1 MDLMNTVLGM
11 DENID
16 TRSRSAE
23 NENVGLKP
31 SKLQANFKGLEGIAT
46 KLKTD
51 LVNGLPNN
59 EADFNKRREVF
70 GANVLAPMPSKSF
83 VELMWEA
90 GQDETLYM
98 LFFAATITLI
108 LEYTAGCAAAMNN
121 APDGSNKHAEVGWIE
136 SVSIYIAI
144 LIVVLVTAFTDKQ
157 KDNQFQALEKAQKSS
172 QACRVVRDGK
182 EMPVPPEEVVVGD
195 VLCLRYGEKVMVD
208 GLLIYDRSDGI
219 AIGEA
224 ALTGEPNAVEKAPRD
239 PWLFSGTDVEKG
251 QGYMLVLCVGQSKK
265 EAVIQMNATD
275 HGRAE
280 YDALMAADTAAAQA
294 MAAAEHNVIERHAT
308 MSPEQASVVD
318 EKQSSGGKKES
329 ILTSKLNKLA
339 IDIGKFGFYA
349 AGITFIILLIRN
361 LAIFYG
367 SCIKDNW
374 SEDPSDPGYNAFS
387 SADDT
392 TDPTSALYNLLA
404 GHVNATDEGG
414 WAGVTCKKV
423 KGSDVGSMVIGAF
436 MTAVTVLVVAI
447 PEGLPLA
454 VTISLA
460 YAVGKMMD
468 ENNLV
473 RVIASCET
481 MGNATTVCS
490 DKTGTLTQNRMV
502 VVRALI
508 ANKSYGDN
516 GDGIK
521 GSIALD
527 DCARQKLAE
536 HAALNSSDTASYG
549 AKAVLQDLGYINK
562 PPAKDDEGS
571 GGCFGGGS
579 SAGDDTVA
587 LQQNAYTQAGNKTDC
602 AILRLA
608 DTLFESPA
616 LNGASIAYTDDS
628 SNETIKPSHRAIRT
642 DAETKGLVVKMVPF
656 NSKTKYMCTVVAQ
669 EATGGFRLYVKGAG
683 EKMLPRAS
691 SLETTAE
698 DGTISVSPFST
709 TDKASIESK
718 INGYTEQA
726 LRVIGMLYRDFETA
740 QDWES
745 LKDADNTLCTD
756 MTLHAIVGIQD
767 PARPEVVGAIEDC
780 DRANVCVRMVTG
792 DHKSTARAIA
802 RNVGILRDQ
811 GESKLDREWRRRNNN
826 PNKWV
831 WEGPEFRKE
840 FVIQEQPTLIV
851 DQKKFHRELMYPDPD
866 NADGVDLCSLVV
878 MARCSPEDKLA
889 LVTALIAEGQTV
901 AVTGDGTN
909 DAPALGRADVG
920 FAMGIA
926 GTEVAKGVSDIVI
939 TDDNFASII
948 VAIKWGRNVY
958 DCIAKFLVFQLTV
971 NIVAVT
977 IVFIC
982 ACALGG
988 TPLGAL
994 QLLWVNMI
1002 MDTLASLALATEPPR
1017 PSLMHRKP
1025 IVRDAP
1031 VVSKQMMLAMVGHSV
1046 YQLVVMLII
1055 SFQPGLFRYTKTFE
1069 ITDEAGVTEWG
1080 YRDQAQTPLMTA
1092 NNVSFT
1098 TDDEKYGY
1106 MTDGIELDVQAD
1118 RCAHADDQ
1126 SKQMHLTLLFNVFV
1140 WMQLFNEL
1148 NSRRIAG
1155 EHNVFDEL
1163 QKNPFFLFIMGIQ
1176 ILGQVV
1182 MVEYAGTALGTY
1194 KHGLDAYLW
1203 GISMAF
1209 GVGELVWHQV
1219 ILMFDSEKIPD
1230 GWINIFK
1237 ISLDDDEDDE
1247 EDGDSTAIAMPA
1259 EAEEAPPSRNLWST
1273 KVRNNTRV
1281 MAQLN
1286 AMSAFASKR
1295 HGKSTPGFQSEAR
1308 KIRAMKGITSDAP
1321 DFASLPTMEMEA
1333 EAVVPTTPSKKMSN
1347 AAANHL
1353 AAAAAEHM
1361 AATPVKEHVIT
1372 KLTVV

>member
-1 MDLMNTVLGM
+1 MDLMNTVLGV

-16 TRSRSAE
+16 TRPRTQE
-23 NENVGLKP
+23 NGNKALKQ
-31 SKLQANFKGLEGIAT
+31 SKLEANFKGIEGIST

-51 LVNGLPNN
+51 LVNGLSNN
-59 EADFNKRREVF
+59 EAELKKRREVF

-83 VELMWEA
+83 LALMWEA

-108 LEYTAGCAAAMNN
+108 LEYTAGCAASQNDA
-121 APDGSNKHAEVGWIE
+121 ADGSNSHAGTAWIE

-144 LIVVLVTAFTDKQ
+144 LIVVLVTAITDKQ
-157 KDNQFQALEKAQKSS
+157 KDNQFQALEKAQKSA
-172 QACRVVRDGK
+172 QACRVIRDGQ

-224 ALTGEPNAVEKAPRD
+224 ALTGEPNAIEKRPAD

-265 EAVIQMNATD
+265 EAIIQMNATD

-280 YDALMAADTAAAQA
+280 YDQLIANDKSAAQA

-308 MSPEQASVVD
+308 MAADKAEVVE
-318 EKQSSGGKKES
+318 EKKSTGKKES
-329 ILTSKLNKLA
+329 ILTTKLNKLA
-339 IDIGKFGFYA
+339 MDIGKFGFYA
-349 AGITFIILLIRN
+349 AGITFIVLLIRN

-367 SCIKDNW
+367 GCIKENWNLNNVEDKDLFEDGDNFTALFTALH
-374 SEDPSDPGYNAFS
+374 SDGGV
-387 SADDT
+387 ADAWGT
-392 TDPTSALYNLLA
+392 
-404 GHVNATDEGG
+404 
-414 WAGVTCKKV
+414 TCKQV

-460 YAVGKMMD
+460 YAVGKMME

-516 GDGIK
+516 GTGIK
-521 GSIALD
+521 NSIALD
-527 DCARQKLAE
+527 GSARQKLAE

-549 AKAVLQDLGYINK
+549 AKSVLQDLGYINK
-562 PPAKDDEGS
+562 PPATEDEA
-571 GGCFGGGS
+571 GGCFGGKAKPDS
-579 SAGDDTVA
+579 NIA

-602 AILRLA
+602 AILRLG
-608 DTLFESPA
+608 DSLFEAPELGDAS
-616 LNGASIAYTDDS
+616 LGAGKPGFASSYTDES
-628 SNETIKPSHRAIRT
+628 TSETLKPSHRALRASAAASGTI
-642 DAETKGLVVKMVPF
+642 VKQVPF

-669 EATGGFRLYVKGAG
+669 ASGGFRLYVKGAG

-691 SLETTAE
+691 TLETTNE
-698 DGTISVSPFST
+698 DGTISVSDM
-709 TDKASIESK
+709 TDATKEAIDTK
-718 INGYTEQA
+718 IGGYTDQA
-726 LRVIGMLYRDFETA
+726 LRVIGLLYKDFDTE
-740 QDWES
+740 QDWNS
-745 LKDADNTLCTD
+745 LKDADNTLCTG

-767 PARPEVVGAIEDC
+767 PARPEVIGAIEDC

-792 DHKSTARAIA
+792 DHKATARAIA

-811 GESKLDREWRRRNNN
+811 GDGKLEREWQRRNPN
-826 PNKWV
+826 PEKWV
-831 WEGPEFRKE
+831 MEGPEFRKQY
-840 FVIQEQPTLIV
+840 VIQEQPTLIV
-851 DQKKFHRELMYPDPD
+851 DQQKFHNELMYNDPD
-866 NADGVDLCSLVV
+866 NYDGQMLCALVV

-982 ACALGG
+982 ACAKGG

-1017 PSLMHRKP
+1017 PSLMDRKP
-1025 IVRDAP
+1025 IVREAP
-1031 VVSKQMMLAMVGHSV
+1031 VVSKQMMLSMLGHSV
-1046 YQLVVMLII
+1046 YQLIVMLII
-1055 SFQPGLFRYTKTFE
+1055 SFKPDLFNYEVYDAAAGKYT
-1069 ITDEAGVTEWG
+1069 GVFL
-1080 YRDQAQTPLMTA
+1080 PL
-1092 NNVSFT
+1092 N
-1098 TDDEKYGY
+1098 
-1106 MTDGIELDVQAD
+1106 DGIRLDVQAD
-1118 RCAHADDQ
+1118 RCAHGGDADGKDV
-1126 SKQMHLTLLFNVFV
+1126 HLTLLFNVFV

-1163 QKNPFFLFIMGIQ
+1163 FKNPFFLVIMGIQ
-1176 ILGQVV
+1176 IAGQCV
-1182 MVEYAGTALGTY
+1182 MVEFAGSALGTY
-1194 KHGLDAYLW
+1194 KHGLDAGLW
-1203 GISMAF
+1203 GVSMAF
-1209 GVGELVWHQV
+1209 GAGELIWHQL
-1219 ILMFDSEKIPD
+1219 ILCFDPEKIPD
-1230 GWINIFK
+1230 AWVNIFK
-1237 ISLDDDEDDE
+1237 ITIKEDEDDDA
-1247 EDGDSTAIAMPA
+1247 DGKDAVAIDVP
-1259 EAEEAPPSRNLWST
+1259 EAAPSAGKNLWNS
-1273 KVRNNTRV
+1273 KIRNNARV
-1281 MAQLN
+1281 MTQIRV
-1286 AMSAFASKR
+1286 MSAFNDRK
-1295 HGKSTPGFQSEAR
+1295 HGKSTPGFQSDAQA
-1308 KIRAMKGITSDAP
+1308 IRARKGITSDTP
-1321 DFASLPTMEMEA
+1321 DFASLPTMEA
-1333 EAVVPTTPSKKMSN
+1333 AGSSAVESVPMTPTKKMSN
-1347 AAANHL
+1347 AAASHL
-1353 AAAAAEHM
+1353 AGAAAERM
-1361 AATPVKEHVIT
+1361 ASTPVREHVVT
-1372 KLTVV
+1372 QATLV

>member
-1 MDLMNTVLGM
+1 M
-11 DENID
+11 
-16 TRSRSAE
+16 
-23 NENVGLKP
+23 GLKP
-31 SKLQANFKGLEGIAT
+31 SKLEANFQGVAGLAT
-46 KLKTD
+46 KLKTN
-51 LVNGLPNN
+51 LVNGLPNSKA
-59 EADFNKRREVF
+59 EFALRRGMF
-70 GANVLAPMPSKSF
+70 GANILAPMPSKSF
-83 VELMWEA
+83 LALMWEA
-90 GQDETLYM
+90 AQDETLYM
-98 LFFAATITLI
+98 LFGAATVTLA
-108 LEYTAGCAAAMNN
+108 LEYGVGCAARQNN
-121 APDGSNKHAEVGWIE
+121 AADGSNPHANTAWIE

-144 LIVVLVTAFTDKQ
+144 LVVVLVTAVTDKQ

-182 EMPVPPEEVVVGD
+182 EMPVPPEDVVVGD
-195 VLCLRYGEKVMVD
+195 ILCLRYGEKVVVD

-224 ALTGEPNAVEKAPRD
+224 ALTGEPNAIEKSPKD

-280 YDALMAADTAAAQA
+280 YDALMATDTAAAQA
-294 MAAAEHNVIERHAT
+294 MSAAEHNVIERHAT
-308 MSPEQASVVD
+308 MSEEKAKVVD
-318 EKQSSGGKKES
+318 EKLQSAGKKES

-339 IDIGKFGFYA
+339 MDIGKFGFYA
-349 AGITFIILLIRN
+349 AFLTFVVLLIRN

-367 SCIKDNW
+367 GCIKGNW
-374 SEDPSDPGYNAFS
+374 AHSPSDPLFNPFAGES
-387 SADDT
+387 DESRE
-392 TDPTSALYNLLA
+392 LYDLLSRA
-404 GHVNATDEGG
+404 GRIQDAWG
-414 WAGVTCKKV
+414 GVTCKKV
-423 KGSDVGSMVIGAF
+423 RASDVGSMVLGAF

-508 ANKSYGDN
+508 ANQPYGDDGN
-516 GDGIK
+516 GIR
-521 GSIALD
+521 GSVQLD
-527 DCARQKLAE
+527 DLARQKLAE

-549 AKAVLQDLGYINK
+549 AKSVLQGLGYINK
-562 PPAKDDEGS
+562 PPAEEDEGA
-571 GGCFGGGS
+571 GGCCGGGS
-579 SAGDDTVA
+579 SASENTVA

-608 DTLFESPA
+608 DTLYESPGLA
-616 LNGASIAYTDDS
+616 NPSLGIGKPDFNRAYTDDATH
-628 SNETIKPSHRAIRT
+628 EAIKPSHRAIRQY
-642 DAETKGLVVKMVPF
+642 AENAGLVAKRVPF

-669 EATGGFRLYVKGAG
+669 AGGGYRLFVKGAG
-683 EKMLPRAS
+683 EKMLLRAA
-691 SLETTAE
+691 SLETTAS
-698 DGTISVSPFST
+698 DGTISVSPMSA
-709 TDKASIESK
+709 DVKASIESK
-718 INGYTEQA
+718 ISGYTEQA
-726 LRVIGMLYRDFETA
+726 LRVIGLLYRDFDTV

-745 LKDADNTLCTD
+745 LKDADNTLCTG
-756 MTLHAIVGIQD
+756 MILHAIVGIQD

-780 DRANVCVRMVTG
+780 DRANVVVRMVTG

-811 GESKLDREWRRRNNN
+811 GDSALDREWKRRNNN
-826 PNKWV
+826 ADKWV

-866 NADGVDLCSLVV
+866 DPNGVKLCSLVV

-1025 IVRDAP
+1025 IVREAP
-1031 VVSKQMMLAMVGHSV
+1031 VVSKQMMLAMLGHSL
-1046 YQLVVMLII
+1046 YQLVVMLVV
-1055 SFQPGLFRYTKTFE
+1055 SFQPGLFRYSEVYEEMGYKLNKRKGLLE
-1069 ITDEAGVTEWG
+1069 YKVIDWG
-1080 YRDQAQTPLMTA
+1080 YKSSLPGNFTA
-1092 NNVSFT
+1092 
-1098 TDDEKYGY
+1098 DEMYGY
-1106 MTDGIELDVQAD
+1106 MEDGIKLDVQAD
-1118 RCAHADDQ
+1118 RCGHADDQ
-1126 SKQMHLTLLFNVFV
+1126 AKQMHLTLLFNVFV

-1155 EHNVFDEL
+1155 ERNVFDEL
-1163 QKNPFFLFIMGIQ
+1163 LKNPFFLFIMSIQ
-1176 ILGQVV
+1176 IAGQVV
-1182 MVEYAGTALGTY
+1182 MVQYAGTALGTY
-1194 KHGLDAYLW
+1194 KYGLDAYGW

-1209 GVGELVWHQV
+1209 GAGGLLWHQI

-1230 GWINIFK
+1230 SLVNIFK
-1237 ISLDDDEDDE
+1237 ISLDEEDDDA
-1247 EDGDSTAIAMPA
+1247 DGADGADGAGVAGVAAVDMPVSKQ
-1259 EAEEAPPSRNLWST
+1259 APTRTLWST
-1273 KVRNNTRV
+1273 RIRNNTRV
-1281 MAQLN
+1281 MAQINVL
-1286 AMSAFASKR
+1286 SAFGAKR
-1295 HGKSTPGFQSEAR
+1295 HGKSTPGFQAAARANRARRGIASE
-1308 KIRAMKGITSDAP
+1308 SP
-1321 DFASLPTMEMEA
+1321 NFSSLPTMEMA
-1333 EAVVPTTPSKKMSN
+1333 S
-1347 AAANHL
+1347 
-1353 AAAAAEHM
+1353 
-1361 AATPVKEHVIT
+1361 
-1372 KLTVV
+1372 